1 MCSSFL
7 DATVT
12 NRECNVEMEQV
23 SAVTNI
29 KYIMIKPAFSWN
41 EGLLNNLN
49 NFGVTKENDQ

>member
-1 MCSSFL
+1 MRSSFL

-12 NRECNVEMEQV
+12 NRECNVEMGQV
-23 SAVTNI
+23 NAVTNI